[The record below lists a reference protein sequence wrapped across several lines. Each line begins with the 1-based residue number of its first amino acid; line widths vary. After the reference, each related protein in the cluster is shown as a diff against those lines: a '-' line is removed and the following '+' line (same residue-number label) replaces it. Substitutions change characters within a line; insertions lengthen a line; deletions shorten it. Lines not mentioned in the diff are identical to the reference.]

1 MCCAILSC
9 QLIDKERNKR
19 SKFADNPYIQKDLY
33 KNCIAPCMHAHKVI
47 GFHLIS
53 LIGER
58 AKRVS
63 HSQVCPIENRDIY
76 IYCAYVVFAL

>member
-19 SKFADNPYIQKDLY
+19 SKFADNPFIQKDLY

-47 GFHLIS
+47 GFDITNW
-53 LIGER
+53 R
-58 AKRVS
+58 AS
-63 HSQVCPIENRDIY
+63 EASEPLSGLSNRESRYIY
-76 IYCAYVVFAL
+76 IVRMSFLPFDS